1 MPHYGLAVL
10 VSSLR
15 AAGFSEVSVV
25 DAQAENLSPEEFTAR
40 IRTAAPRMVGFTAFT
55 VHIED
60 AHSAAQN
67 VKAMDPSIITVIG
80 GVHASALPRQT
91 LEEFSAFDLVIFGE
105 GRVTLIE
112 TVRAIKDSS
121 PLDEIA
127 GLGWRQGATA
137 VMNQARPLEKA
148 LDLLP
153 LPAFDAMPLPKYR
166 GYLAGFRRG
175 LELPVFSSMG
185 CPYSCAFCYRGAG
198 QTVRY
203 FSIPRI
209 LDEIERDI
217 SRFGA
222 TQIYF
227 CDETFTLDRAR
238 AKDFTQAMIQR
249 GLPRRISWKCS
260 TRPEL
265 VDKEL
270 LALFQRANCRLIGYG
285 VETGSQGVADALG
298 KGLDLRR
305 ARQAVRLTR
314 QAGIRSEANF
324 ILGLPGETQE
334 SLRGT
339 IRFARS
345 LNPDFLNLSLLS
357 PLPGTRT
364 MEMARKGEG
373 GLRLRAGAAWR
384 DFGWKTSRALDYERF
399 APGALARAQTTAYL
413 RFYLRPSRIRN
424 LFRLVGPREI
434 LRYARHTARMWLET
448 LNRNA
453 WGRGAPSYGIP
464 TAHKKAKPHPPR

>member
-1 MPHYGLAVL
+1 MPHYGLGVL

-25 DAQAENLSPEEFTAR
+25 DARAENLSPEEFAAR
-40 IRTAAPRMVGFTAFT
+40 VRAAAPRMVGFTAFT
-55 VHIED
+55 VHIEE
-60 AHSAAQN
+60 AHSAARD
-67 VKAMDPSIITVIG
+67 VKAVDPSIITVIG

-91 LEEFSAFDLVIFGE
+91 LEEFPSFNLAVFGE
-105 GRVTLIE
+105 GHAALVELA
-112 TVRAIKDSS
+112 RAIAGAA
-121 PLDEIA
+121 PLDGIA
-127 GLGWRQGATA
+127 GLAWRRGAA
-137 VMNQARPLEKA
+137 VVLNQARPLDRD
-148 LDLLP
+148 LDRLP
-153 LPAFDAMPLPKYR
+153 WPAFDAMPLPKYR
-166 GYLAGFRRG
+166 SYLAGLRQG

-185 CPYSCAFCYRGAG
+185 CPYACAFCYRGAG
-198 QTVRY
+198 QTVRH

-217 SRFGA
+217 NRFGA

-238 AKDFTQAMIQR
+238 AIGLTQAMIQR
-249 GLPRRISWKCS
+249 GFPRRISWKCS

-265 VDKEL
+265 VDGEL
-270 LALFQRANCRLIGYG
+270 LALFQRANCRLFGYG
-285 VETGSQGVADALG
+285 VETGSQKVADALG
-298 KGLDLRR
+298 KGLDLER

-324 ILGLPGETQE
+324 ILGLPGETKE

-357 PLPGTRT
+357 PLPGTRI

-373 GLRLRAGAAWR
+373 GLRLRAGAA
-384 DFGWKTSRALDYERF
+384 
-399 APGALARAQTTAYL
+399 
-413 RFYLRPSRIRN
+413 
-424 LFRLVGPREI
+424 
-434 LRYARHTARMWLET
+434 
-448 LNRNA
+448 
-453 WGRGAPSYGIP
+453 
-464 TAHKKAKPHPPR
+464 